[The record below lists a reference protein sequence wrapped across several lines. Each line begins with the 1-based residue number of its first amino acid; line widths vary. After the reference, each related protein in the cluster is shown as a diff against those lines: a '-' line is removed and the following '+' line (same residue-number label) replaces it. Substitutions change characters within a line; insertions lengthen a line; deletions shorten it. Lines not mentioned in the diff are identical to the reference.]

1 LIRYYRRSRAA
12 SKEKCR
18 KIRKRRPGQRISVFW
33 ETTVRFPRRALAMCS
48 ITLIVFAAATAQA
61 GRYEGYAQAVA
72 SGGDFD
78 GHIMML
84 HLPPK

>member
-1 LIRYYRRSRAA
+1 
-12 SKEKCR
+12 
-18 KIRKRRPGQRISVFW
+18 
-33 ETTVRFPRRALAMCS
+33 MCS